1 MVQTF
6 FPGRIVAL
14 EPTAE
19 EAEGE
24 AAEGAAAEG
33 AAVAVR
39 PDDAADG
46 GPDDGASR
54 PSG

>member
-19 EAEGE
+19 ETDDDAHEGE
-24 AAEGAAAEG
+24 AAEGASA
-33 AAVAVR
+33 AVR